1 MTDPAEQPRP
11 HGADELRPRPHGADE
26 LRPRPQY
33 GEYATPEEQ
42 RARIRQPDLT
52 RLLETGQDPDALR
65 GAVPADSPSL
75 VTPAAPATRRGRFV
89 DRVATIA
96 LLVYG
101 LVNVVTGIPAMLD
114 YESYVGTVLQV
125 LGIEGEIADPSAAR
139 PWAVAAVLV
148 LAIGWMLTAWVSWR
162 SLARERVTWWIP
174 LVAGAVF
181 TFVSG
186 ILLMVPIVSDPIL
199 WNAILDSTR

>member
-1 MTDPAEQPRP
+1 MTDPAEQ
-11 HGADELRPRPHGADE
+11 PRPHGADE

-75 VTPAAPATRRGRFV
+75 VTPAAPATRRGRGRFV

-174 LVAGAVF
+174 LVAGVVF

>member
-1 MTDPAEQPRP
+1 MTDPAE
-11 HGADELRPRPHGADE
+11 
-26 LRPRPQY
+26 RPRPQY

-52 RLLETGQDPDALR
+52 RLLETGQDPDALG

-75 VTPAAPATRRGRFV
+75 AEPAASTTRRGRFA

-101 LVNVVTGIPAMLD
+101 LVNVVTGIPAILD
-114 YESYVGTVLQV
+114 YDSYVGAVLQV
-125 LGIEGEIADPSAAR
+125 LGIEGEIADPSAGR
-139 PWAVAAVLV
+139 PWAIAAVLV
-148 LAIGWMLTAWVSWR
+148 LAIGWALTAWVSWR
-162 SLARERVTWWIP
+162 SLARGRVTWWIP
-174 LVAGAVF
+174 LVAGIVF

-199 WNAILDSTR
+199 WDAILDSTR